1 MNAPTT
7 LKELMPASPDT
18 DNKGQQGQDIIHES
32 AHLHVTGEAIYTD
45 DIPEL
50 RGTLYAALILS
61 PVAHG
66 ELIGDGID
74 YAAIM
79 KEHGV
84 VAVYT
89 AKDIPG
95 ENNCGPIIHDDPFLA
110 DGKVE
115 FLGQAVAVVVATD
128 MLYAREVAK
137 RAKVL
142 VKELPALLTIEE
154 ALEAKSFIMPAK
166 GITRGKPAEA
176 IANASHQ
183 ITGSTYCGQQ
193 EQFYLEG
200 QITYAVPREDDQLT
214 LYVSTQHPDGNQRE
228 AAAAL
233 NLTTKDVEVI
243 CRRMGGAFGGKEGN
257 ASIFSQSAAL
267 AAFKLKKPVKLRINR
282 DDDMM
287 VTGKRHDFRID
298 YTVGFDDNGRILGA
312 DFMLASRCGYSTDFS
327 GPVNDRAVLH
337 IDNCY
342 YLPHLHI
349 ISHRCKTHT
358 QSGTA
363 FRGFG
368 GPQGMFGIETVIEE
382 IALKTG
388 LDALDVR
395 KVNLYQDPAVSGDAG
410 SMTTQYNQ
418 VIEDFIADKVIDQ
431 VEAESKYRARR
442 DSVNTF
448 NAKNKYRKKGVAL
461 VPLKFGI
468 SFTATMLNQGGA
480 LLNIYM
486 DGSVSVNH
494 GGTEM
499 GQGLNTKMQQVAA
512 DGLGIPVRYVRVS
525 GTDTQKVPNA
535 SATAASSGADING
548 AAINNA
554 CDQMRARLAPVA
566 ARMLGCDAADIVFAQ
581 GAASVRQD
589 TTPVRQDAT
598 PVRPELV
605 EGFTPSSTPPKL
617 TQIDWKSLIKQA
629 WLDRVGLSVT
639 GFYMTPDIK
648 YDFTTLQG
656 KAFYYNCYGAAVT
669 EVEIDTRTGEWWLQ
683 AVDIVHDA
691 GQSINPSIDIGQ
703 IEGAYVQGMGWL
715 TMEECVWDLKGKKT
729 EDGFSGR
736 GKLLTHGPSTYKI
749 PVASDIP
756 EHFKVSF
763 FDGQNVKP
771 TPFRSKAVGEPPL
784 MLALSAYFA
793 LRDAVSASA
802 DHTARVDLTAPA
814 TPEKILMACERAKAL
829 SQP

>member
-7 LKELMPASPDT
+7 LKELLPPTDT
-18 DNKGQQGQDIIHES
+18 LGQQGQGIVHES
-32 AHLHVTGEAIYTD
+32 AHLHVTGEAVYTD

-66 ELIGDGID
+66 ELIGEGID
-74 YAAIM
+74 RAALL

-84 VAVYT
+84 VAVFT

-110 DGKVE
+110 ADKVE
-115 FLGQAVAVVVATD
+115 FLGQAVAVVVAHD

-166 GITRGKPAEA
+166 GITRGKPFEA
-176 IANASHQ
+176 IEKAPHK

-267 AAFKLKKPVKLRINR
+267 AAHLLKKPVKLRVNR

-287 VTGKRHDFRID
+287 ITGKRHDFRID
-298 YTVGFDDNGRILGA
+298 YTVGFDDAGRILGA

-358 QSGTA
+358 QSSTA

-382 IALKTG
+382 IAQQIGK
-388 LDALDVR
+388 DPLDVR
-395 KVNLYQDPAVSGDAG
+395 KINLYQDPAVSGDSE

-431 VEAESKYRARR
+431 VEAESAYRARR
-442 DSVNTF
+442 TSVSSYN
-448 NAKNKYRKKGVAL
+448 KNSKYKKRGVAL

-499 GQGLNTKMQQVAA
+499 GQGLNTKMAQVAA
-512 DGLGIPVRYVRVS
+512 DGLGISVRQVRVT

-566 ARMLGCDAADIVFAQ
+566 ARMLGCAVDAINFAACYAHNTKATGQ
-581 GAASVRQD
+581 NDKKSV
-589 TTPVRQDAT
+589 PWEAV
-598 PVRPELV
+598 V
-605 EGFTPSSTPPKL
+605 
-617 TQIDWKSLIKQA
+617 KQA

-669 EVEIDTRTGEWWLQ
+669 EVEIDTRTGEWWLK

-691 GQSINPSIDIGQ
+691 GQSINPAVDLGQ
-703 IEGAYVQGMGWL
+703 IEGAYIQGMGWL

-729 EDGFSGR
+729 EDGKGNVQFSGR

-749 PVASDIP
+749 PVASDVP

-802 DHTARVDLTAPA
+802 DHKVRVDLTAPA
-814 TPEKILMACERAKAL
+814 TPERILMACERAKARL
-829 SQP
+829 

>member
-7 LKELMPASPDT
+7 LKELMPNLADSAAQGT
-18 DNKGQQGQDIIHES
+18 DVIHES
-32 AHLHVTGEAIYTD
+32 ARLHVTGEAVYTD

-66 ELIGDGID
+66 ELIGEGID
-74 YAAIM
+74 RAAILA
-79 KEHGV
+79 EHGV

-89 AKDIPG
+89 ASDIPG
-95 ENNCGPIIHDDPFLA
+95 ENNCGPIVHDDPFLA
-110 DGKVE
+110 NGKVE
-115 FLGQAVAVVVATD
+115 FLGQAVAVVVARD
-128 MLYAREVAK
+128 MLYAREAAK
-137 RAKVL
+137 KAVVN
-142 VKELPALLTIEE
+142 VKELPAILTIDE
-154 ALEAKSFIMPAK
+154 AMAAQSFVMPPK
-166 GITRGKPAEA
+166 GITRGTPAEA
-176 IANASHQ
+176 IKNAPHTIKGQ
-183 ITGSTYCGQQ
+183 TTCGQQ

-200 QITYAVPREDDQLT
+200 QITYAVPREDGQLT

-233 NLTTKDVEVI
+233 NLTTNDVEVI
-243 CRRMGGAFGGKEGN
+243 CRRMGGGFGGKEGN

-267 AAFKLKKPVKLRINR
+267 AAFKLQKPVKLRVNR

-287 VTGKRHDFRID
+287 ITGKRHDFRID
-298 YTVGFDDNGRILGA
+298 YEAGFDDQGRILGI
-312 DFMLASRCGYSTDFS
+312 DVTLASRCGYSTDYS

-342 YLPHLHI
+342 YLPNLSI
-349 ISHRCKTHT
+349 ISHRCKTNM
-358 QSGTA
+358 QSATA

-368 GPQGMFGIETVIEE
+368 GPQGMFGIETVIEQ
-382 IALKTG
+382 IARKIGKDPLE
-388 LDALDVR
+388 VR
-395 KVNLYQDPAVSGDAG
+395 KINLYQEPAVSGNPATL
-410 SMTTQYNQ
+410 TTQYGQ
-418 VIEDFIADKVIDQ
+418 DIEDWIGDKVMAQ
-431 VEAESKYRARR
+431 VEAESDYSRR
-442 DSVNTF
+442 RISVNSYNRTS
-448 NAKNKYRKKGVAL
+448 KYKKKGIAL

-494 GGTEM
+494 GGIEM
-499 GQGLNTKMQQVAA
+499 GQGLNTKIAQIAA
-512 DGLGIPVRYVRVS
+512 DGLGIPVNFIRVT

-548 AAINNA
+548 AAVNNA
-554 CDQMRARLAPVA
+554 CDQMRVRLAAVA
-566 ARMLGCDAADIVFAQ
+566 ARMLNCTPDTIKFIAGQAINTLATDQ
-581 GAASVRQD
+581 NGTKNSVSWQE
-589 TTPVRQDAT
+589 V
-598 PVRPELV
+598 V
-605 EGFTPSSTPPKL
+605 
-617 TQIDWKSLIKQA
+617 KQA

-648 YDFTTLQG
+648 YDFMTLQG
-656 KAFYYNCYGAAVT
+656 KAFYYFCYGAAVT

-683 AVDIVHDA
+683 KVDIVHDA
-691 GQSINPSIDIGQ
+691 GKSINPAIDMGQ

-715 TMEECVWDLKGKKT
+715 TMEECIWDMKT
-729 EDGFSGR
+729 KANGMRS

-749 PVASDIP
+749 PVASDVP
-756 EHFKVSF
+756 EHFKVSL

-771 TPFRSKAVGEPPL
+771 TPFKSKAVGEPPL

-793 LRDAVSASA
+793 IRDAVSASA
-802 DHTARVDLTAPA
+802 DHKVPVFMDAPA
-814 TPEKILMACERAKAL
+814 TPERILMACEALKKAK
-829 SQP
+829 

>member
-7 LKELMPASPDT
+7 LKELMPETGLPESG
-18 DNKGQQGQDIIHES
+18 GQQGQDIIHES
-32 AHLHVTGEAIYTD
+32 AHLHVTGEAVYTD

-66 ELIGDGID
+66 ELIGEGID
-74 YAAIM
+74 RAAILSQ
-79 KEHGV
+79 HGV
-84 VAVYT
+84 VAVYA

-128 MLYAREVAK
+128 MLYAREAAK
-137 RAKVL
+137 HAKVL
-142 VKELPALLTIEE
+142 VRELPALLTIEE
-154 ALEAKSFIMPAK
+154 ALAAQSFIMPAK

-176 IANASHQ
+176 IAAAPHQ
-183 ITGSTYCGQQ
+183 VTGSTYCGQQ

-233 NLTTKDVEVI
+233 NLSTKDVEVI

-267 AAFKLKKPVKLRINR
+267 AAFKLKKPVKLRVNR

-287 VTGKRHDFRID
+287 ITGKRHDFRID
-298 YTVGFDDNGRILGA
+298 YTVGFDDSGRILGA

-342 YLPHLHI
+342 YLPNLHI

-395 KVNLYQDPAVSGDAG
+395 KVNLYQDPSVSGDAG

-418 VIEDFIADKVIDQ
+418 VIEDFIADQVIDQ
-431 VEAESKYRARR
+431 CEAESAYRQRKLDVA
-442 DSVNTF
+442 SF
-448 NAKNKYRKKGVAL
+448 NKNSKHRKKGVAL

-480 LLNIYM
+480 LLNIYQ

-499 GQGLNTKMQQVAA
+499 GQGLNTKMAQVAA
-512 DGLGIPVRYVRVS
+512 DGLGIPVKFVRVT

-548 AAINNA
+548 AAVNNA

-566 ARMLGCDAADIVFAQ
+566 ARLLGC
-581 GAASVRQD
+581 SVD
-589 TTPVRQDAT
+589 TIKFEAGYAHSTLT
-598 PVRPELV
+598 SGEN
-605 EGFTPSSTPPKL
+605 SSKSV
-617 TQIDWKSLIKQA
+617 DWKTVVKHA

-669 EVEIDTRTGEWWLQ
+669 EVEIDTRTGEWWLR

-691 GQSINPSIDIGQ
+691 GQSINPAIDLGQ

-715 TMEECVWDLKGKKT
+715 TMEECVWDLKGK
-729 EDGFSGR
+729 DGVLGR

-756 EHFKVSF
+756 EHFNVSF

-802 DHTARVDLTAPA
+802 GHKVRVDLTAPA
-814 TPEKILMACERAKAL
+814 TPEKILMACERAKQR
-829 SQP
+829 SYT